1 MWKQRREEDPK
12 KPTRYRFFVRSGA
25 QDMDA
30 TFFKK
35 TEKKNSFAH
44 GKRGQGGKLFHVKH
58 RRRGER
64 G

>member
-44 GKRGQGGKLFHVKH
+44 DKRGQGGNCFT
-58 RRRGER
+58 
-64 G
+64 